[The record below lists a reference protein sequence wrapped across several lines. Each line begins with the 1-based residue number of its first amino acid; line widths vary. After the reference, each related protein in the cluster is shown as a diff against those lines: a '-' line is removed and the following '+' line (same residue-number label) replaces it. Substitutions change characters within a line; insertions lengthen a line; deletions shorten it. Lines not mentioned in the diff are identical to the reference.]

1 MLNSNMKCAI
11 NFLVGC
17 GLLAKGVA
25 AVLGPQ
31 SELLGMHVQSVC
43 DGLEVPF
50 IDSRWDYRLRRENL
64 AVNLYPHPNVLSSAF
79 VRLIQIWGWTEFF
92 LVYEEDEAIVR
103 MKEFLIEGEKQ
114 EWKIKLYKFNHS
126 SSFRDTFW
134 KIKRSVKLQRKELNI
149 HIVLDVSRENLY
161 TAMKAA
167 QQVGLMTEDQ
177 KYLITNLDLHTI
189 DMEDFQHT
197 KANITSLR
205 LVQEE
210 TAEFQMVLE
219 EVNYRLTQ
227 RRDEQPLKTLKTE
240 AALLYDSV
248 RLLSYALEQM
258 NLAKNI
264 TSIPP
269 IYCKSMNKGID
280 GTSLVNFMKSA
291 KMSTSGL
298 TGKIKFDA
306 EGFRS
311 EVSLDVMYVTAD
323 GLKKIGTVLPDN
335 VVNITSP
342 GSSEFQY
349 MELEHSHFK
358 VTTFLSDPYAMLRES
373 SKKMTGNDRFEGYG
387 MDLLK
392 ALSEKLHFTYEIHPV
407 KDKKH
412 GKYDK
417 ATKTANGMIGEI
429 MRGEA
434 HLAIADLTITES
446 RLEAVDF
453 TLPFMQTGISI
464 LFKKPTQKVTSLF
477 SFLSPFSGEVWLL
490 VMAAYTFISLSYFLV
505 GRLSPYEW
513 SNPHP
518 CRQTDLVE
526 ENVFSLLNSMWFAIG
541 SLMQQGSDIAPTAMS
556 TRAITSF
563 WYFFCLI
570 MISSY
575 TANLAAFLTVEK
587 LVSPIE
593 NVEDL
598 ANQEKIKYGCLA
610 NGSTSGFF
618 KNSNMSTY
626 KKMHKFM
633 MKHASEVFVSDN
645 TEGINKVKQGDY
657 AYLMEAT
664 SIEYNTERECN
675 LTQIGG
681 LLDSKGYGIAVKK
694 GDHKLRNW
702 LTGGI
707 LRLQQEGQ
715 LHTLKE
721 RWWKQKKGGG
731 SCSQTSKA
739 SGSVNELGLGNV
751 GGVFVVMLLG
761 ICLSACAG
769 VAEFFWFQ
777 RKLEKDPEMSMF
789 KLLMREIKYAVTCG
803 SSSKPAPKMKKQF
816 KEGGEVSKG
825 FPGYSSLE

>member
-358 VTTFLSDPYAMLRES
+358 VTTFL
-373 SKKMTGNDRFEGYG
+373 
-387 MDLLK
+387 
-392 ALSEKLHFTYEIHPV
+392 
-407 KDKKH
+407 
-412 GKYDK
+412 
-417 ATKTANGMIGEI
+417 
-429 MRGEA
+429 EA